1 MEALDNLLAKLLDSK
16 MGQALAGVSALI
28 SVACLAWWISGELT
42 SVRANIRTIEDV
54 YLTEEEYRQ
63 DKIELKELLVEI
75 KDDIRRSR
83 EATAVQNQRVWD
95 RLNVIA
101 DRIVQSTKQ

>member
-54 YLTEEEYRQ
+54 YLTEAEYRQ
-63 DKIELKELLVEI
+63 DKIELKGLLAEI
-75 KDDIRRSR
+75 KDDIRRSKA
-83 EATAVQNQRVWD
+83 ATAVQNQRVWD
-95 RLNVIA
+95 RLNVLA
-101 DRIVQSTKQ
+101 DHIVQSTKQ